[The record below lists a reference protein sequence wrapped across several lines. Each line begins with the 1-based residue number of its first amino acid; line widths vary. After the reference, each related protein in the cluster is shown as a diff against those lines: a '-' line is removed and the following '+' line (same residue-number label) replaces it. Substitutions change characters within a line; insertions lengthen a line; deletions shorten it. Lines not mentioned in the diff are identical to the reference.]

1 MEKHT
6 LFMLNPWMDAD
17 GQGPY
22 YCPGCGVVEGF
33 FAYSM
38 EVKAAI
44 DIVHVDFKR
53 PRKEVVEKLGLENQE
68 CPVLVLGRD
77 VEPPE
82 NAKKSF
88 STGRYFIDEPVG
100 ICNFLGKIFEGIL
113 PHP

>member
-6 LFMLNPWMDAD
+6 LFMLNPWMESND
-17 GQGPY
+17 QGPF

-38 EVKAAI
+38 VVKDAI
-44 DIVHVDFKR
+44 DIVHVDFER
-53 PRKEVVEKLGLENQE
+53 PRPLVIEQLGVENQG
-68 CPVLVLGRD
+68 CPVLVLNGD
-77 VEPPE
+77 GEPPE

-88 STGRYFIDEPVG
+88 STGKFFIDDPVE
-100 ICNFLGKIFEGIL
+100 ICDFMGKTFDGVR